1 MFCTGKLKQGYY
13 RNKNKYLFH
22 KILFNYD
29 IFFAGKMANTH
40 GTSLRKIEI
49 RYTANVHQIS
59 YTPHFFQIFFSWLLL
74 SDSMHIVSLFAAQ
87 AAFYITKKIKY
98 SLKYYIFVLNP
109 LFLPQ

>member
-29 IFFAGKMANTH
+29 IYFAGKMANTH
-40 GTSLRKIEI
+40 GTNLRFGKLQMSTKFPTHHI
-49 RYTANVHQIS
+49 
-59 YTPHFFQIFFSWLLL
+59 FFKFFSWLLL